1 MVRLQPRSVV
11 KCCLLGLVHGP
22 TPGPASLA
30 LDFLRILQDGC
41 RVKVPNPLLG
51 LKTYQTDQ
59 SLGFFEI
66 SSIPTLENSSHK
78 KLYVGLSL
86 A

>member
-30 LDFLRILQDGC
+30 LDFLRILQDVC

-59 SLGFFEI
+59 FLGFFEI